1 MSQSVVNLRE
11 AEYQA
16 VMTELETMHENQ
28 LQTIRAVIEQI
39 KEMVTSKDVFSTIET
54 SANIGNL
61 LCKIEFNVVGLLE
74 QAFQDSEAGVAN
86 MIETTMITDSISC

>member
-1 MSQSVVNLRE
+1 MGQNIVNLRE

-16 VMTELETMHENQ
+16 VMAELETMHENQ
-28 LQTIRAVIEQI
+28 LETIRAVIEQI
-39 KEMVTSKDVFSTIET
+39 KEMVTSKDTFSTVET
-54 SANIGNL
+54 SKNIL
-61 LCKIEFNVVGLLE
+61 LLLGAINSNVVGLLE

>member
-1 MSQSVVNLRE
+1 MGQSVVNLRE

-39 KEMVTSKDVFSTIET
+39 KEMVTSKDVFSTMPWD
-54 SANIGNL
+54 A
-61 LCKIEFNVVGLLE
+61 
-74 QAFQDSEAGVAN
+74 
-86 MIETTMITDSISC
+86 